1 MNKKMEMKKTEFK
14 KIEIIQEMDV
24 LFQFS
29 FFR

>member
-14 KIEIIQEMDV
+14 KIEIIHEMDV